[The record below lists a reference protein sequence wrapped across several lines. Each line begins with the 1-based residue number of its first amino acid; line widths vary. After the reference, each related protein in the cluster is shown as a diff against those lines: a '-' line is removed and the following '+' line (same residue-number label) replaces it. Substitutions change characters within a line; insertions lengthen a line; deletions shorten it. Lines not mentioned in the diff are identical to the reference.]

1 MQEHT
6 NAPRTEAVMLSFAVP
21 PDRIEEVLR
30 TMRSLGLSP
39 THDSTPWRDALGY
52 TAEAMPGVLLSGAR
66 YREGLTQ
73 AQLAEKTGIPRRHI
87 SERENGKR
95 PIGKKNAR
103 LLGEALGIEP
113 RLLLA
118 V

>member
-66 YREGLTQ
+66 YRE
-73 AQLAEKTGIPRRHI
+73 ETGIPRRHI
-87 SERENGKR
+87 SEMENGKR